1 MLIPPMQTSHAAQA
15 FFTYARVD
23 RMYAAETQTKIKDC
37 FRSWILPAFGAIEV
51 ESLSVMDILEF
62 RRAMVDRRLSIAR
75 QYSLLVFLKLFLKFC
90 NSVLKLT
97 VMDPGE
103 IRLPRR
109 PQRRVE
115 FLTDEEVNRV
125 LSVVSAHHFTG
136 LRLRVLLEVLLSTG
150 MRISE
155 ALSLNRD
162 AAEGLSGEVEIIGKG
177 NKPRTVFISPGCRG
191 WLHRFLASRR
201 DNHPAIFI
209 TTGKQP
215 RRLTRN
221 DMSKLFQ
228 RLRTKTGITK
238 KLTPH
243 LLRHTFCTSLLHHG
257 ADITFIKELA
267 GHQDIQTTARYYL
280 GVDKKALRQVLERC
294 AIHGWSPKDE
304 ETART
309 PGSDE
314 AQPWLPSGPA
324 PGNSDR
330 WSPAVHAPG
339 FP

>member
-1 MLIPPMQTSHAAQA
+1 MQTSHAAQA

-23 RMYAAETQTKIKDC
+23 RMYAAETQIKIKDC
-37 FRSWILPAFGAIEV
+37 FHSWIIPAFGAREV
-51 ESLSVMDILEF
+51 ESLAIMDILEF
-62 RRAMVDRRLSIAR
+62 RRAMVDHGLGIAR

-90 NSVLKLT
+90 NAVLKLT
-97 VMDPGE
+97 VMDPAE

-115 FLTDEEVNRV
+115 FLTDEEVRQ
-125 LSVVSAHHFTG
+125 LLLVVSADHFTG

-162 AAEGLSGEVEIIGKG
+162 AAESLSGEVEIVGKG
-177 NKPRTVFISPGCRG
+177 SKPRTVFISPGCRG
-191 WLHRFLASRR
+191 WMRRFLGFRR
-201 DNHPAIFI
+201 DTHPALFI
-209 TTGKQP
+209 TTGGQP

-221 DMSKLFQ
+221 DMSKFF
-228 RLRTKTGITK
+228 RWLRSKTGITK
-238 KLTPH
+238 QLTPH

-280 GVDKKALRQVLERC
+280 GVDKKTLRQVLERC
-294 AIHGWSPKDE
+294 AIHGWSPQDE

-309 PGSDE
+309 PGSDG
-314 AQPWLPSGPA
+314 AQPWPPSGPA
-324 PGNSDR
+324 PNSSDR
-330 WSPAVHAPG
+330 WSPAVRAPG

>member
-1 MLIPPMQTSHAAQA
+1 MLTPPMQTPHAAEA

-37 FRSWILPAFGAIEV
+37 FRSWILPVFGAREV
-51 ESLSVMDILEF
+51 ESLSIMDILEF
-62 RRAMVDRRLSIAR
+62 RRAIVDRRLSIAR
-75 QYSLLVFLKLFLKFC
+75 QYSLLVVLKLFLKFC
-90 NSVLKLT
+90 KTFLKLT
-97 VMDPGE
+97 VMDAVE
-103 IRLPRR
+103 I
-109 PQRRVE
+109 
-115 FLTDEEVNRV
+115 LTDEEVNRV

-162 AAEGLSGEVEIIGKG
+162 AADGLSGEVEIIGKG

-191 WLHRFLASRR
+191 WMNRFLGFRR

-209 TTGKQP
+209 TTGKRP

-294 AIHGWSPKDE
+294 AIHGWSPQD
-304 ETART
+304 A
-309 PGSDE
+309 
-314 AQPWLPSGPA
+314 L
-324 PGNSDR
+324 
-330 WSPAVHAPG
+330 
-339 FP
+339 

>member
-1 MLIPPMQTSHAAQA
+1 MQTSHAAEA

-37 FRSWILPAFGAIEV
+37 FRSWILPAFGAREV
-51 ESLSVMDILEF
+51 ESLAIMDILEF
-62 RRAMVDRRLSIAR
+62 RRAMVDRRLSISR
-75 QYSLLVFLKLFLKFC
+75 QYSLLVVLKLFLNFC
-90 NSVLKLT
+90 RSVLKLA
-97 VMDPGE
+97 VMDAAE

-115 FLTDEEVNRV
+115 FLTDEEVNR
-125 LSVVSAHHFTG
+125 LLLVVSAHHFTG

-162 AAEGLSGEVEIIGKG
+162 AAETMSGEVEIVGKG
-177 NKPRTVFISPGCRG
+177 NKPRTVFISPRCQG
-191 WLHRFLASRR
+191 WMRRFLRFRR
-201 DNHPAIFI
+201 DAHLALFI

-221 DMSKLFQ
+221 DMSKLFV
-228 RLRTKTGITK
+228 RLRSKTGITK

-294 AIHGWSPKDE
+294 AIHGWSPQDE
-304 ETART
+304 ETARI

-314 AQPWLPSGPA
+314 AQLWLPSGPD
-324 PGNSDR
+324 PDSSGT
-330 WSPAVHAPG
+330 WSPAARAPG
-339 FP
+339 SL

>member
-1 MLIPPMQTSHAAQA
+1 MLTPPMQTPHAAEA

-23 RMYAAETQTKIKDC
+23 RMYAAETQTKI
-37 FRSWILPAFGAIEV
+37 
-51 ESLSVMDILEF
+51 MDILEF
-62 RRAMVDRRLSIAR
+62 RRAIVDRRLSIAR
-75 QYSLLVFLKLFLKFC
+75 QYSLLVVLKLFLKFC
-90 NSVLKLT
+90 KTVLKLT
-97 VMDPGE
+97 VMDAAE

-162 AAEGLSGEVEIIGKG
+162 AADGLSGEVEIIGKG

-191 WLHRFLASRR
+191 WMNRFLGFRR

-209 TTGKQP
+209 TTGKRP

-221 DMSKLFQ
+221 DMS
-228 RLRTKTGITK
+228 
-238 KLTPH
+238 
-243 LLRHTFCTSLLHHG
+243 
-257 ADITFIKELA
+257 
-267 GHQDIQTTARYYL
+267 
-280 GVDKKALRQVLERC
+280 
-294 AIHGWSPKDE
+294 
-304 ETART
+304 
-309 PGSDE
+309 
-314 AQPWLPSGPA
+314 
-324 PGNSDR
+324 
-330 WSPAVHAPG
+330 
-339 FP
+339 